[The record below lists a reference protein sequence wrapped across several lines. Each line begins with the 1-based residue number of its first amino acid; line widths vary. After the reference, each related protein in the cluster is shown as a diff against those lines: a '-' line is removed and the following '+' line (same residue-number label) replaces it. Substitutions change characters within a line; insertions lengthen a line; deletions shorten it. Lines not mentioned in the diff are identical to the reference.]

1 MLWRSQLIEF
11 KFSHTTMSLSRTVLT
26 KMEFLVMEEKNL
38 WVLCLFKG
46 ELNFL
51 AISGQINLFLLTKSL
66 VLLH

>member
-1 MLWRSQLIEF
+1 
-11 KFSHTTMSLSRTVLT
+11 MSLSRTVLT